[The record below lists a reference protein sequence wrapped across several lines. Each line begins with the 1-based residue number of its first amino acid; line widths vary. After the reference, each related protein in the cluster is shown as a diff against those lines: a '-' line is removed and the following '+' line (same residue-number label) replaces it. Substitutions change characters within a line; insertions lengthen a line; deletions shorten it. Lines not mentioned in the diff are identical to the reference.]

1 MQERKFNETT
11 VKDQIKLAIDKTN
24 PQEEPE
30 KYLNLLDEYE
40 VIDLREK
47 QHERREKLLGKI
59 EGNDRLINTNPSKE

>member
-47 QHERREKLLGKI
+47 QQERREKLLAKI

>member
-47 QHERREKLLGKI
+47 QQERRKKLLAKI

>member
-40 VIDLREK
+40 VIDLRER
-47 QHERREKLLGKI
+47 QQERREKLLGKI